1 MQLNPYLDATILKPE
16 ARKEEFVKLCR
27 DAMTHNFPAICVP
40 PFMIE
45 FCKNELSTSAVN
57 VATVIGFPAG
67 YQTIPVK
74 LFELKDAIN
83 RGADEIDYVVHR
95 GYLSDRDFENVEE
108 ETLAWIDICRQ
119 NEVVSKWIIESSEL
133 KQDQILRLLALANQ
147 LKPDYVKT
155 STGVYGKAKLED
167 VQLFRKELIPE
178 IKIKAAG
185 GISSRD
191 IAEELIKS
199 GADRLGVSQYLNLI
213 S

>member
-1 MQLNPYLDATILKPE
+1 MVLNPYLDATILKPD

-27 DAMTHNFPAICVP
+27 DAMTYQFPAVCVP

-45 FCKNELSTSAVN
+45 ICKDELKSSAVK

-67 YQTIPVK
+67 YQTIPSK

-95 GYLSDRDFENVEE
+95 GFLSENDFENIDE
-108 ETLAWIDICRQ
+108 ETLAWIDISKQ
-119 NEVVSKWIIESSEL
+119 NKVVSKWIIESSEL
-133 KQDQILRLLALANQ
+133 TKEQIMRLLDIANRH
-147 LKPDYVKT
+147 KPEYVKT

-167 VQLFRKELIPE
+167 VKRFREKLSPE

-185 GISSRD
+185 GISTRE
-191 IAEELIKS
+191 IAEEMVKA
-199 GADRLGVSQYLNLI
+199 GADRLGVSQYMNFI
-213 S
+213 